1 MIDCLNENVFAVY
14 GRWTA
19 SEFAATTSAG
29 SVYSR
34 LCGTVA
40 TAKAR
45 LPTVD
50 SLTGGTTRQL
60 ALVERSV
67 RRPQAS
73 RRHGSADLGNAV
85 HRPGRG
91 RNYSTLY
98 VCTSAVVD
106 GTMFSHLTIKA
117 PRCNALG

>member
-1 MIDCLNENVFAVY
+1 
-14 GRWTA
+14 
-19 SEFAATTSAG
+19 
-29 SVYSR
+29 
-34 LCGTVA
+34 
-40 TAKAR
+40 
-45 LPTVD
+45 
-50 SLTGGTTRQL
+50 
-60 ALVERSV
+60 LVEPNGV
-67 RRPQAS
+67 FVDQAS

-98 VCTSAVVD
+98 VCTSGVVD